1 MFRQMD
7 NQNFNGK
14 EIGTKKCKIEIYM
27 LTTKDDEL
35 YLLSQK
41 DCNCQF

>member
-1 MFRQMD
+1 MD
-7 NQNFNGK
+7 NQNFNVK
-14 EIGTKKCKIEIYM
+14 EIGPKCKIKIYM

-41 DCNCQF
+41 DYNYQF